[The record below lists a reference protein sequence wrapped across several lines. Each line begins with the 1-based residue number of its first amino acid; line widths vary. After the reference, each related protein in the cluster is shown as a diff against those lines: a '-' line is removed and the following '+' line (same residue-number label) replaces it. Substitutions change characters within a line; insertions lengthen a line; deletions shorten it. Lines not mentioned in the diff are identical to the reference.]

1 MMAESQKYRVFHSLR
16 HPNGRGKAA
25 VVSTAL
31 GKPFGVCMLPVMIAA
46 LIAMLQGSPVLT
58 YLYVGF
64 PIALAVSSAWVWIR
78 VRSVVCELH
87 LGDASMALRSLV
99 DAADPPS
106 SLNWQLILDISSNND
121 GLRLTLGLEEFE
133 LIASD
138 WEEWSDLTAA
148 LHAART
154 ASRVLDSA
162 ESRSL

>member
-1 MMAESQKYRVFHSLR
+1 MAESQIYRVFHSLR

-31 GKPFGVCMLPVMIAA
+31 GKPIGVCMLPVMITA
-46 LIAMLQGSPVLT
+46 LIAMLQGAPVLT

-87 LGDASMALRSLV
+87 LGDTSVALRSLV

-106 SLNWQLILDISSNND
+106 LLKWQLVLDISSNND

-138 WEEWSDLTAA
+138 WEEWGDLTAA

-154 ASRVLDSA
+154 VSRFLDSA